1 MKILTFE
8 LKGKAMIKSIF
19 ILFICFVLC
28 DSQVIFPQQIN
39 LILPEDNEF
48 VDNTILY
55 QIKWSGPTRSFVKI
69 EYSLDDDSSWTEAS
83 GNGGGNNFH
92 WLVPDTQRVEC
103 RIRITEIADTTN
115 FDQNLFPFVL
125 YATDIKYIAINEI
138 FMWMKNNGIGS
149 HDPRKDALGLYW
161 LGGINAQIPAT
172 FSDGLWWSCL
182 VNGEKRANGSY
193 FSRSG
198 VRPGIIQNDGTPAD
212 PKDSLYKIWKIRTD
226 WESLPPGSERDELE
240 FNYNNWPAEIGAP
253 WEDINGDGIF
263 TRGVD
268 LPKFIGDET
277 LWFVSNDLDT
287 AKSLNVFG
295 SLPIGLEFQVTT
307 WGYKSDLLKDAVF
320 KKYKI
325 INKGNQTAEDMI
337 LGFWSD
343 DDLGDANDDYP
354 GCDSLLNL
362 GYIFNG
368 DNDDNFGYGTP
379 PPAIGRMIVQPP
391 IVPATLTDSARYGYG
406 WRQGY
411 KNLRMSAY
419 SPGFKNST
427 LLPMDPSAWSYDG
440 TIEVYNLLHGL
451 KNFGDSLIN
460 PHTGYGT
467 VFPLNGDPESG
478 TGWYC
483 GAGWPGGPTPGDRR
497 SLIPSGI
504 FRLDTGDTNEFVIA
518 VFLQKGTDNLNSVT
532 KLKQY
537 AAFLQ
542 NWYNT
547 TLVTDIKE
555 GNKLIQLEFSV
566 PQNYPNPFN
575 PSTKISWQSPVGS
588 RQVLKIF
595 DVLGNEI
602 ATLVDEEKPAGKYE
616 VNFDAS
622 KLASGVYFYRLQ
634 AGSFVET
641 KKMMVLK

>member
-125 YATDIKYIAINEI
+125 YASDIKYIAINEI
-138 FMWMKNNGIGS
+138 FMWMKNNDIGS

-198 VRPGIIQNDGTPAD
+198 VRPGIIQINGLPAD
-212 PKDSLYKIWKIRTD
+212 PSDSLYKIWKIRTD
-226 WESLPPGSERDELE
+226 WESLPPGAERDEYE
-240 FNYNNWPAEIGAP
+240 FNYNNWPVEIGAP
-253 WEDINGDGIF
+253 WEDVNGDGVF
-263 TRGVD
+263 TSGVD

-277 LWFVSNDLDT
+277 LWYVSNDLDT
-287 AKSLNVFG
+287 AKSLSVFG

-343 DDLGDANDDYP
+343 DDLGDASDDYP
-354 GCDSLLNL
+354 GCDSSLNM

-368 DNDDNFGYGTP
+368 DNDDKGYYRTP
-379 PPAIGRMIVQPP
+379 PRAIGRIIIQPP
-391 IVPATLTDSARYGYG
+391 VVPASQTDSARFGDG
-406 WRQGY
+406 WRKGY
-411 KNLRMSAY
+411 KNLRLSAY
-419 SPGFKNST
+419 SPGFKNWT
-427 LLPMDPSAWSYDG
+427 GLPQDPAAGTYEG
-440 TIEVYNLLHGL
+440 TIEVDNLLHGL
-451 KNFGDSLIN
+451 HNFGDSLIN
-460 PHTGYGT
+460 PHTDYGT
-467 VFPLNGDPESG
+467 IFPLNGNPESG

-483 GAGWPGGPTPGDRR
+483 GDGWPGSPASGDRR
-497 SLIPSGI
+497 SLIPSGP
-504 FRLDTGDTNEFVIA
+504 FNLAPGDTNEFVIA

-555 GNKLIQLEFSV
+555 GNKLIPSEFSLS
-566 PQNYPNPFN
+566 QNYPNPFN
-575 PSTKISWQSPVGS
+575 PSTRIKYSIPSVGTQRTVS
-588 RQVLKIF
+588 VQLKVYDI
-595 DVLGNEI
+595 LGNEI
-602 ATLVDEEKPAGKYE
+602 ATLVNEEKPAGKYE
-616 VNFDAS
+616 ENFYVP
-622 KLASGVYFYRLQ
+622 KLF
-634 AGSFVET
+634 
-641 KKMMVLK
+641 